1 MGTTTSLDSI
11 ITTTTS
17 ISTNPPVTMK
27 VCVFILAVLAVGCY
41 APDISVLIQA
51 EVKAIIAASPRI
63 TLTDCATKCDAE
75 FDLIAGRDEQLMDR
89 ACHDACDCAINH
101 NNCHGHNTGHVTRP
115 HVTHRPHGTRAPAP
129 TNGGVFQ
136 P

>member
-89 ACHDACDCAINH
+89 ACHDTCDCLLNQ
-101 NNCHGHNTGHVTRP
+101 NNCHGHNAGHVTRP
-115 HVTHRPHGTRAPAP
+115 HGNHHPRPQP
-129 TNGGVFQ
+129 TSA
-136 P
+136 